1 MYVYIYIW
9 PQSADPDNAAASYG
23 DIDVPPGAVEAH
35 VPHGAAP
42 HRSSPVGWMLK
53 SDLEAREF
61 PRMIWNSRFRY
72 TDIYIYTYI
81 IYSDSSSS
89 SKLKLLPNGD
99 SFADSRARAYPPYPF
114 AACLVAAAWSLE
126 NGKRG
131 SSTSL
136 KTSPEVV
143 KQQTGS
149 QKHVF
154 WWIFCKNNST

>member
-1 MYVYIYIW
+1 MYIYIYDHSLRTLTM
-9 PQSADPDNAAASYG
+9 PLLPT
-23 DIDVPPGAVEAH
+23 VTLTCRL
-35 VPHGAAP
+35 AP
-42 HRSSPVGWMLK
+42 LKPTCRMAPRLTGRHRSVECWSRIWK
-53 SDLEAREF
+53 LENFLEWF
-61 PRMIWNSRFRY
+61 ETHDFDIL
-72 TDIYIYTYI
+72 IYIYTYI

-131 SSTSL
+131 SYTSL

-154 WWIFCKNNST
+154 LVDFL

>member
-1 MYVYIYIW
+1 MTTVCGPW
-9 PQSADPDNAAASYG
+9 QCRCFLRWHWRAAWRRWS
-23 DIDVPPGAVEAH
+23 PR
-35 VPHGAAP
+35 AAW
-42 HRSSPVGWMLK
+42 RRASPVVTGRLNAEVGSGSSRISSNDLK
-53 SDLEAREF
+53 LTIS
-61 PRMIWNSRFRY
+61 IYWY
-72 TDIYIYTYI
+72 IYIYTYI

-89 SKLKLLPNGD
+89 SKLKFLPNGD
-99 SFADSRARAYPPYPF
+99 SFADSRARAYPAYPF

-154 WWIFCKNNST
+154 LVDFQ